1 MGCSIRGARRLCE
14 NLAGQALKHVSGR
27 LRNSREA
34 AQTRSEQWVV
44 HHLPGL
50 RPGYD
55 FALPHF
61 VSGGRASCPPA
72 RPIVAARIAPFRQD
86 LRKPSMLLLPAQL
99 SRCLSGLP
107 CPPTIF
113 CCKARASFRSG
124 HCDRCCVHEFQGRSW
139 TASWAGRVLLPLQF
153 ALSQGDFLICA
164 SGLRVCQPGTPS

>member
-1 MGCSIRGARRLCE
+1 MKT
-14 NLAGQALKHVSGR
+14 LAGQALKHVSGR

-99 SRCLSGLP
+99 SRCLSGLSMS
-107 CPPTIF
+107 
-113 CCKARASFRSG
+113 ANDLLLQGQSFRS
-124 HCDRCCVHEFQGRSW
+124 DLDTVIDAVSTSFQGRSW